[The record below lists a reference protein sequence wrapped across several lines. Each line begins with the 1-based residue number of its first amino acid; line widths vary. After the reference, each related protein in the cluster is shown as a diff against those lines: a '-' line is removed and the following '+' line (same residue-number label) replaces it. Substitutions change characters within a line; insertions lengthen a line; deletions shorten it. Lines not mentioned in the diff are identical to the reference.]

1 MMFLK
6 ELIDPRIDRKEIS
19 MPVLHAGT
27 ASTTKALQREIA
39 GQMKDLPLEELLAL
53 REFTAFLRQRSLAQN
68 STASAALPSHHLTVE
83 MPAESLMGLMGLL
96 PPIGGDALADTEAL
110 YDQV

>member
-1 MMFLK
+1 MT
-6 ELIDPRIDRKEIS
+6 
-19 MPVLHAGT
+19 VLHART
-27 ASTTKALQREIA
+27 AGTTKALQREIA
-39 GQMKDLPLEELLAL
+39 GQMKDLPLEGLLTL
-53 REFTAFLRQRSLAQN
+53 REFTAFLRQRSLAEHPA
-68 STASAALPSHHLTVE
+68 ASAPLSLHHRTVE

>member
-6 ELIDPRIDRKEIS
+6 ELIDPRIERKEIS

-27 ASTTKALQREIA
+27 ASTTKTLQREIA
-39 GQMKDLPLEELLAL
+39 GQMKDLPLEGLLTL
-53 REFTAFLRQRSLAQN
+53 RDFTAFLRQRSLTEPP
-68 STASAALPSHHLTVE
+68 STSAPLSLHHLTVE
-83 MPAESLMGLMGLL
+83 MPAESLLGLMGLL